1 MDEAGPMDI
10 ANGVQRSGSG
20 AGRGGKGGRG
30 QMRGMLTCLRLLS
43 ECMHLHVNVDIL
55 STTACERFL
64 ATACQVDIRHLH
76 QYVDNLANRP

>member
-30 QMRGMLTCLRLLS
+30 QMRGMFTCL
-43 ECMHLHVNVDIL
+43 
-55 STTACERFL
+55 
-64 ATACQVDIRHLH
+64 
-76 QYVDNLANRP
+76 